1 MNNQKKKKNNFNR
14 ALSAVLIA
22 TDIFA
27 VTGCIS
33 AITKLNREIKVGKNY
48 SYFENISKINQ
59 LVDYSYKDINKEDVI
74 NVIEKNPYID
84 DIYKEYVK
92 IVLEYMTNKYPK
104 IDLRIFYENMLALDI
119 EIVDSFDDGI
129 MVGSYSPDKDT
140 IKLLKGYEYNSKT
153 IIHELL
159 HSFYSYFGI
168 DKETGAYFI
177 RYDDNNSI
185 YNEALIESLACSI
198 VKSIN
203 KYQVDTFDSYS
214 LYQSELNYLL
224 SLTDFDYY
232 SILKYGTSALIDIVK
247 EKYPNVDI
255 DFISKNTYDL
265 YEKSKTENISND
277 ELRILLN
284 ENFKLCLYSI
294 RDSKNDLYGPFINFC
309 KIIDLQY
316 NKELYE
322 EYFNRYNSY
331 LIKNGM
337 DTINIDELDKRI
349 SYEKMAIRKFN
360 EGLNNID
367 KINSEYLYE
376 EFYKV
381 LDNMHI
387 NIDAKLTG
395 RLLDIYNDYLFCHG
409 YTSDEVVNSKT
420 FNKFMLDYNN
430 IKGFIG
436 VKNDKVYPFISNN
449 SRTYTILNEDDS
461 ISDIDINN
469 VMYFYNNVNWI
480 DIFMKYSNKE
490 KLEYT
495 DLNEIM
501 NNLVPKVL
509 YNDVPILINGN
520 LIGNYN
526 INDLA
531 VNYYLDSNNDIKYK
545 VTTLYGDILYSD
557 KNLVYN
563 CSWLPFR
570 YFTKYNCFNTNSVEL
585 SNLLN
590 DNYIKDYILNH
601 GSVYDEDN
609 MLYDSFIYNKANDKL
624 SYFPRYTLKVIDK
637 DNQEHKF
644 DFNNIKLINYCDDKI
659 FALELS
665 DELKN
670 TSLIKVFEYYNLII
684 DNVYEYS
691 YSDSEIHEIVNNYIN
706 EFHKGI
712 SNQRYVH
719 L

>member
-1 MNNQKKKKNNFNR
+1 MDNQKKNKNNFNR
-14 ALSAVLIA
+14 ALSALLIA
-22 TDIFA
+22 TNIFA
-27 VTGCIS
+27 ITGCVDLIV
-33 AITKLNREIKVGKNY
+33 KHNRNVKSGKSY
-48 SYFENISKINQ
+48 SYFEDIGKLNQ

-119 EIVDSFDDGI
+119 EIVDSFEDGI
-129 MVGSYSPDKDT
+129 TVGTFTPSDDT
-140 IKLLKGYEYNSKT
+140 IRLLKGYEYNSKT

-185 YNEALIESLACSI
+185 YNEALIESIACSI
-198 VKSIN
+198 VNSIN
-203 KYQVDTFDSYS
+203 KYQIDTFDSYF
-214 LYQSELNYLL
+214 LYQGELNYLL

-232 SILKYGTSALIDIVK
+232 NVLKYGTSALIDIVK
-247 EKYPNVDI
+247 EKYSDVDI
-255 DFISKNTYDL
+255 DFISKNVYDL
-265 YEKSKTENISND
+265 YEKSKIENISND

-294 RDSKNDLYGPFINFC
+294 KDSKNDLYGPFINFC

-349 SYEKMAIRKFN
+349 SYEKMVIRKFN

-449 SRTYTILNEDDS
+449 SRTYTILNEDGS

-531 VNYYLDSNNDIKYK
+531 VNYYLDSNNNIKYK
-545 VTTLYGDILYSD
+545 VATLYGDILYNED
-557 KNLVYN
+557 NLDYS

-570 YFTKYNCFNTNSVEL
+570 SFIKYNCFNTNSVEL

-712 SNQRYVH
+712 SNQR
-719 L
+719 

>member
-1 MNNQKKKKNNFNR
+1 MNNKVKNKNNFNR
-14 ALSAVLIA
+14 AVSAVLIA
-22 TDIFA
+22 ADIFA
-27 VTGCIS
+27 ITGCVDLIV
-33 AITKLNREIKVGKNY
+33 KHNRNVKSGKSY
-48 SYFENISKINQ
+48 SYFEDIGKLNE
-59 LVDYSYKDINKEDVI
+59 LVDYSYNDISKDDVI
-74 NVIEKNPYID
+74 NAIEKNPYID

-119 EIVDSFDDGI
+119 EIVDSFEDGI
-129 MVGSYSPDKDT
+129 TVGTFTPSDDT
-140 IKLLKGYEYNSKT
+140 IRLLKGYEYNSKT

-168 DKETGAYFI
+168 DKETGAYYI

-185 YNEALIESLACSI
+185 YNEALIESIACSI
-198 VKSIN
+198 VNSIN
-203 KYQVDTFDSYS
+203 KYQVDTFDSYF
-214 LYQSELNYLL
+214 LYQGELNYLL

-232 SILKYGTSALIDIVK
+232 SVLKYGTSALIDVVK
-247 EKYPNVDI
+247 EKYSDVDI
-255 DFISKNTYDL
+255 DFISKNVYDL
-265 YEKSKTENISND
+265 YEKSKIENISND

-284 ENFKLCLYSI
+284 ENFKLCLYSVK
-294 RDSKNDLYGPFINFC
+294 DNKNDLYGHFINFC
-309 KIIDLQY
+309 KIINLKY
-316 NKELYE
+316 NDELYNE
-322 EYFNRYNSY
+322 FFNRYNSY

-337 DTINIDELDKRI
+337 NTISIDELDKRI
-349 SYEKMAIRKFN
+349 SYEKMVIRKFN

-376 EFYKV
+376 EFYKI
-381 LDNMHI
+381 LDSIHAS
-387 NIDAKLTG
+387 IDAKLTG
-395 RLLDIYNDYLFCHG
+395 RLLGIYNDYLFCHG
-409 YTSDEVVNSKT
+409 YNSEEVVNSKT
-420 FNKFMLDYNN
+420 FNNFMLDYNN

-436 VKNDKVYPFISNN
+436 VKNDKVYPFISSG
-449 SRTYTILNEDDS
+449 SRIYSVLNDDGS

-469 VMYFYNNVNWI
+469 VTYFYNNVNWI
-480 DIFMKYSNKE
+480 DIFMRYNNKE
-490 KLEYT
+490 RLEYV
-495 DLNEIM
+495 DIKESM
-501 NNLVPKVL
+501 NNFVPEVL

-526 INDLA
+526 INDLV
-531 VNYYLDSNNDIKYK
+531 VNYYLDSNNDIKYRI
-545 VTTLYGDILYSD
+545 TTLYGDILYSD

-570 YFTKYNCFNTNSVEL
+570 YFIKYNCFNTNSVEL

-601 GSVYDEDN
+601 GSIYDEDN
-609 MLYDSFIYNKANDKL
+609 MLYDSFIYNKTNDKL
-624 SYFPRYTLKVIDK
+624 DYFPRYTLKVIN
-637 DNQEHKF
+637 DNNEEYKF

-665 DELKN
+665 SELKN
-670 TSLIKVFEYYNLII
+670 TSLIKVFKYYNLII

-712 SNQRYVH
+712 SNRR
-719 L
+719 

>member
-1 MNNQKKKKNNFNR
+1 MNKKVKNKNNFNR

-22 TDIFA
+22 ADIFA

-33 AITKLNREIKVGKNY
+33 AITKLNKEIKSGKSY

-84 DIYKEYVK
+84 DIYKEYAK
-92 IVLEYMTNKYPK
+92 IILEYMTNKYPK
-104 IDLRIFYENMLALDI
+104 IDLRIFYENMLALNI
-119 EIVDSFDDGI
+119 EIVDNFDDET
-129 MVGSYSPDKDT
+129 MVGSYSPDKDI

-168 DKETGAYFI
+168 DKETGAYYI

-185 YNEALIESLACSI
+185 YNEALIESLACSM
-198 VKSIN
+198 VNSIN
-203 KYQVDTFDSYS
+203 KYQVDIFDSYS
-214 LYQSELNYLL
+214 LYQGELNYLL
-224 SLTDFDYY
+224 SLTDFNYY

-247 EKYPNVDI
+247 EKYPNVDV

-265 YEKSKTENISND
+265 YEKSKIENISND
-277 ELRILLN
+277 ELRLLLN
-284 ENFKLCLYSI
+284 ENFKLCLYSVK
-294 RDSKNDLYGPFINFC
+294 DSKNDLYEPFINFC

-316 NKELYE
+316 NNELYE

-331 LIKNGM
+331 LVKNGM
-337 DTINIDELDKRI
+337 NTINIDELDKRI
-349 SYEKMAIRKFN
+349 SYEKMVIRNFY

-367 KINSEYLYE
+367 KINNEYLYE
-376 EFYKV
+376 EFYKI
-381 LDNMHI
+381 LDNIHVS
-387 NIDAKLTG
+387 IDAKLTS

-409 YTSDEVVNSKT
+409 YTSDEVVNSKA
-420 FNKFMLDYNN
+420 FNNFMLDYKN
-430 IKGFIG
+430 IKGFVG
-436 VKNDKVYPFISNN
+436 VKNDKVYPFISND
-449 SRTYTILNEDDS
+449 SRTYTILNEDGS
-461 ISDIDINN
+461 INDIDINN
-469 VMYFYNNVNWI
+469 IMYYYDNVNWI
-480 DIFMKYSNKE
+480 NIFMSYSDKE

-501 NNLVPKVL
+501 NNLVPEVL
-509 YNDVPILINGN
+509 YNEVPILINGD

-531 VNYYLDSNNDIKYK
+531 VNYYLDSDNNIKYK
-545 VTTLYGDILYSD
+545 VSTLYGDILYSED
-557 KNLVYN
+557 NLDYS

-570 YFTKYNCFNTNSVEL
+570 LLIKYNCFNTNSVEL

-601 GSVYDEDN
+601 GSIYDEDN
-609 MLYDSFIYNKANDKL
+609 MLYDSFIYNKTNDKL

-637 DNQEHKF
+637 DNQEHRF

-691 YSDSEIHEIVNNYIN
+691 YLDSEIREIVNNYIN

-712 SNQRYVH
+712 SNRR
-719 L
+719 

>member
-1 MNNQKKKKNNFNR
+1 
-14 ALSAVLIA
+14 
-22 TDIFA
+22 
-27 VTGCIS
+27 
-33 AITKLNREIKVGKNY
+33 
-48 SYFENISKINQ
+48 
-59 LVDYSYKDINKEDVI
+59 
-74 NVIEKNPYID
+74 
-84 DIYKEYVK
+84 
-92 IVLEYMTNKYPK
+92 MTNKYPK

-119 EIVDSFDDGI
+119 EIVDSFEDEI
-129 MVGSYSPDKDT
+129 AVGTFTSSDDT
-140 IKLLKGYEYNSKT
+140 IRLLKGYKYNSKT

-168 DKETGAYFI
+168 DKETGAYYI

-198 VKSIN
+198 VNSIN
-203 KYQVDTFDSYS
+203 KYQVDKFDSYS

-232 SILKYGTSALIDIVK
+232 SVLKYGTSTLIDIVK
-247 EKYPNVDI
+247 EKFPNVDV
-255 DFISKNTYDL
+255 DFISKNIYDL
-265 YEKSKTENISND
+265 YEKSKIENISND

-294 RDSKNDLYGPFINFC
+294 KDSKNDLYESFINFC

-349 SYEKMAIRKFN
+349 SYEKMIIRKFN
-360 EGLNNID
+360 ERLNNIE

-381 LDNMHI
+381 LDDIHVS
-387 NIDAKLTG
+387 IDAKLTG
-395 RLLDIYNDYLFCHG
+395 MLLDIYNDYLFCHG

-501 NNLVPKVL
+501 NNLVPEVL

-531 VNYYLDSNNDIKYK
+531 VNYYLDSNNNIKYK
-545 VTTLYGDILYSD
+545 VTTLYGDVLYNED
-557 KNLVYN
+557 NLDYS

-570 YFTKYNCFNTNSVEL
+570 SFIKYNCFNTNSVEL

-665 DELKN
+665 YELKN

-712 SNQRYVH
+712 SNQR
-719 L
+719 

>member
-1 MNNQKKKKNNFNR
+1 MDNQKKKKNNFNR

-33 AITKLNREIKVGKNY
+33 AITKLNKEIKSGKSY
-48 SYFENISKINQ
+48 SYFENISKINE
-59 LVDYSYKDINKEDVI
+59 LVDYSYSDINKEDVI
-74 NVIEKNPYID
+74 KAIERNPYID
-84 DIYKEYVK
+84 DIYKEYAK
-92 IVLEYMTNKYPK
+92 IILEYMTNKYPK

-119 EIVDSFDDGI
+119 EIVDSFEDEI
-129 MVGSYSPDKDT
+129 AVGTFTSSDDT
-140 IKLLKGYEYNSKT
+140 IRLLKGYEYNSKT

-159 HSFYSYFGI
+159 HSFYSFFGI
-168 DKETGAYFI
+168 DKETGAYYI

-198 VKSIN
+198 VNSIN

-232 SILKYGTSALIDIVK
+232 SVFKYGTSTLIDIVK

-265 YEKSKTENISND
+265 YEKSKIENISND

-294 RDSKNDLYGPFINFC
+294 KDSKNDLYESFINFC

-337 DTINIDELDKRI
+337 NTINIDELDKRI
-349 SYEKMAIRKFN
+349 SYEKMIIRKFN

-367 KINSEYLYE
+367 KINSEHIYE
-376 EFYKV
+376 EFYKI
-381 LDNMHI
+381 LDDIHVSI
-387 NIDAKLTG
+387 NAKLTG
-395 RLLDIYNDYLFCHG
+395 MLLEIYNDYLFCHG

-449 SRTYTILNEDDS
+449 SRTYTILNEDGS

-501 NNLVPKVL
+501 NNLVPEVL

-531 VNYYLDSNNDIKYK
+531 VNYYLDSNNNIKYK
-545 VTTLYGDILYSD
+545 VTTLYGDILYSED
-557 KNLVYN
+557 NLDYS

-570 YFTKYNCFNTNSVEL
+570 SFIKYNCFNTNSVEL

-665 DELKN
+665 EELKN

-691 YSDSEIHEIVNNYIN
+691 YLDSEIHEIVNNYIN

-712 SNQRYVH
+712 SNQR
-719 L
+719 

>member
-1 MNNQKKKKNNFNR
+1 MN
-14 ALSAVLIA
+14 I
-22 TDIFA
+22 DM
-27 VTGCIS
+27 
-33 AITKLNREIKVGKNY
+33 IKDGY
-48 SYFENISKINQ
+48 
-59 LVDYSYKDINKEDVI
+59 
-74 NVIEKNPYID
+74 VIEGGNTGLET
-84 DIYKEYVK
+84 IY
-92 IVLEYMTNKYPK
+92 
-104 IDLRIFYENMLALDI
+104 
-119 EIVDSFDDGI
+119 
-129 MVGSYSPDKDT
+129 
-140 IKLLKGYEYNSKT
+140 KLLKKVQTNNDEAVVL
-153 IIHELL
+153 IHDGVRPNINDELINEN
-159 HSFYSYFGI
+159 I
-168 DKETGAYFI
+168 D
-177 RYDDNNSI
+177 S
-185 YNEALIESLACSI
+185 
-198 VKSIN
+198 V
-203 KYQVDTFDSYS
+203 
-214 LYQSELNYLL
+214 
-224 SLTDFDYY
+224 
-232 SILKYGTSALIDIVK
+232 LKYGTSTLIDIVK
-247 EKYPNVDI
+247 EKFPNVDV
-255 DFISKNTYDL
+255 DFISKNIYDL
-265 YEKSKTENISND
+265 YEKSKIENISND

-294 RDSKNDLYGPFINFC
+294 KDSKNDLYESFINFC

-322 EYFNRYNSY
+322 EYFNRYNSC

-337 DTINIDELDKRI
+337 NTINIDELDKRI
-349 SYEKMAIRKFN
+349 SYEKMIIRKFN

-376 EFYKV
+376 EFYKI
-381 LDNMHI
+381 LDDIHVSI
-387 NIDAKLTG
+387 NAKLTG
-395 RLLDIYNDYLFCHG
+395 MLLEIYNDYLFCHG
-409 YTSDEVVNSKT
+409 YTSNEVVNSKT

-449 SRTYTILNEDDS
+449 SRAYTILNEDYS

-531 VNYYLDSNNDIKYK
+531 VNYYLDSNNNIKYK
-545 VTTLYGDILYSD
+545 VTTLYGDILYSED
-557 KNLVYN
+557 NLDYS

-570 YFTKYNCFNTNSVEL
+570 SFIKYNCFNTNSVEL

-590 DNYIKDYILNH
+590 DNYIQDYILNH
-601 GSVYDEDN
+601 GSIYDKDN
-609 MLYDSFIYNKANDKL
+609 MLFDSFIYNKANDKL
-624 SYFPRYTLKVIDK
+624 SYFPRYTLKVIDNN
-637 DNQEHKF
+637 NQEHKF

-665 DELKN
+665 SELKN

-712 SNQRYVH
+712 SSRR
-719 L
+719 

>member
-1 MNNQKKKKNNFNR
+1 MDNQKKKKNNFNR

-33 AITKLNREIKVGKNY
+33 AITKLNKEIKSGKSY
-48 SYFENISKINQ
+48 SYFENISKINE
-59 LVDYSYKDINKEDVI
+59 LVDYSYSDINKEDVI
-74 NVIEKNPYID
+74 KAIERNPYID
-84 DIYKEYVK
+84 DIYKEYAK
-92 IVLEYMTNKYPK
+92 IILEYMTNKYPK

-119 EIVDSFDDGI
+119 EIVDSFEDEI
-129 MVGSYSPDKDT
+129 AVGTFTSSDDT
-140 IKLLKGYEYNSKT
+140 IRLLKGYEYNSKT

-159 HSFYSYFGI
+159 HSFYSFFGI
-168 DKETGAYFI
+168 DKETGAYYI

-198 VKSIN
+198 VNSIN

-214 LYQSELNYLL
+214 LYQRELNYLL

-232 SILKYGTSALIDIVK
+232 SVLKYGTSALIDIVK

-265 YEKSKTENISND
+265 YEKSKIENISND

-294 RDSKNDLYGPFINFC
+294 KDSKNDLYESFINFC

-322 EYFNRYNSY
+322 EYFNRYNAY
-331 LIKNGM
+331 LIKNGKN
-337 DTINIDELDKRI
+337 TINIDELDKRI

-381 LDNMHI
+381 LDDIHVSI
-387 NIDAKLTG
+387 NAKLTG
-395 RLLDIYNDYLFCHG
+395 MLLDIYNDYLFCHG

-501 NNLVPKVL
+501 NNLVPEVL

-531 VNYYLDSNNDIKYK
+531 VNYYLDSNNNIKYK
-545 VTTLYGDILYSD
+545 VTTLYGDILYSED
-557 KNLVYN
+557 NLDYS

-570 YFTKYNCFNTNSVEL
+570 SFIKYNCFNTNSVEL

-590 DNYIKDYILNH
+590 DSYIKDYISNN
-601 GSVYDEDN
+601 GSIYDKDN

-624 SYFPRYTLKVIDK
+624 SYFPRYTLKVIDNN
-637 DNQEHKF
+637 NQEHKF

-665 DELKN
+665 EKLKN

-691 YSDSEIHEIVNNYIN
+691 YLDSEIHEIVNNYIN

-712 SNQRYVH
+712 SNQR
-719 L
+719 

>member
-1 MNNQKKKKNNFNR
+1 MYNQKKNKNNFNR

-22 TDIFA
+22 TNIFA

-33 AITKLNREIKVGKNY
+33 AITKLNKEIKSGKSY
-48 SYFENISKINQ
+48 SYFENISKINE
-59 LVDYSYKDINKEDVI
+59 LVDYSYNDINKEDVI
-74 NVIEKNPYID
+74 KAIERNPYID
-84 DIYKEYVK
+84 DIYKEYAK

-119 EIVDSFDDGI
+119 EIVDSFEDKI
-129 MVGSYSPDKDT
+129 AVGTFTSSDDT
-140 IKLLKGYEYNSKT
+140 IRLLKGYEYNSKT

-159 HSFYSYFGI
+159 HSFYSFFGI

-198 VKSIN
+198 VNSIN

-232 SILKYGTSALIDIVK
+232 SVLKYGTSTLIDIVK
-247 EKYPNVDI
+247 EKFPNVDV
-255 DFISKNTYDL
+255 DFISKNIYDL

-294 RDSKNDLYGPFINFC
+294 KDSKNDLYEPFINFC

-322 EYFNRYNSY
+322 EYFNRYNSC

-337 DTINIDELDKRI
+337 NTINIDELDKRI

-381 LDNMHI
+381 LDDIHVS
-387 NIDAKLTG
+387 IDAKLTG

-449 SRTYTILNEDDS
+449 SRTYTILNEDGS

-501 NNLVPKVL
+501 NNLVPEVL

-531 VNYYLDSNNDIKYK
+531 VNYYLDSNNNIKYK
-545 VTTLYGDILYSD
+545 VTTLYGDILYSED
-557 KNLVYN
+557 NLDYS

-570 YFTKYNCFNTNSVEL
+570 SFIKYNCFNTNSVEL

-624 SYFPRYTLKVIDK
+624 SYFPRYTLKVIDNN
-637 DNQEHKF
+637 NQEHKF

-665 DELKN
+665 SELKN

-706 EFHKGI
+706 EFHKGV
-712 SNQRYVH
+712 SSSR
-719 L
+719 

>member
-1 MNNQKKKKNNFNR
+1 MDNQKKKKNNFNR

-33 AITKLNREIKVGKNY
+33 AITKLNKEIKSGKSY
-48 SYFENISKINQ
+48 SYFENISKINE
-59 LVDYSYKDINKEDVI
+59 LVDYSYSDINKEDVI
-74 NVIEKNPYID
+74 KAIERNPYID
-84 DIYKEYVK
+84 DIYKEYAK
-92 IVLEYMTNKYPK
+92 IILEYMTNKYPK

-119 EIVDSFDDGI
+119 EIVDSFEDEI
-129 MVGSYSPDKDT
+129 AVGTFTSSDDT
-140 IKLLKGYEYNSKT
+140 IRLLKGYKYNSKT

-168 DKETGAYFI
+168 DKETGAYYI

-198 VKSIN
+198 VNSIN
-203 KYQVDTFDSYS
+203 KYQVDKFDSYS

-232 SILKYGTSALIDIVK
+232 SVLKYGTSTLIDIVK
-247 EKYPNVDI
+247 EKFPNVDV
-255 DFISKNTYDL
+255 DFISKNIYDL
-265 YEKSKTENISND
+265 YEKSKIENISND

-294 RDSKNDLYGPFINFC
+294 KDSKNDLYESFINFC

-349 SYEKMAIRKFN
+349 SYEKMIIRKFN
-360 EGLNNID
+360 ERLNNID

-376 EFYKV
+376 EFYKI
-381 LDNMHI
+381 LDDIHVS
-387 NIDAKLTG
+387 IDAKLTG
-395 RLLDIYNDYLFCHG
+395 MLLDIYNDYLFCHG

-501 NNLVPKVL
+501 NNLVPEVL

-531 VNYYLDSNNDIKYK
+531 VNYYLDSNNNIKYK
-545 VTTLYGDILYSD
+545 VTTLYGDVLYNED
-557 KNLVYN
+557 NLDYS

-570 YFTKYNCFNTNSVEL
+570 SFIKYNCFNTNSVEL

-665 DELKN
+665 YELKN

-712 SNQRYVH
+712 SNQR
-719 L
+719 

>member
-33 AITKLNREIKVGKNY
+33 AITKLNKEIKSGKNY

-84 DIYKEYVK
+84 DIYKEYAK
-92 IVLEYMTNKYPK
+92 IILEYMTNKYPK
-104 IDLRIFYENMLALDI
+104 IDLRIFYENMLALNI

-168 DKETGAYFI
+168 DKETGAYYI

-198 VKSIN
+198 VNSIN

-316 NKELYE
+316 NKELYNE
-322 EYFNRYNSY
+322 FFNRYNSY

-349 SYEKMAIRKFN
+349 SYEKMVIRKFN

-381 LDNMHI
+381 LDNIHI

-449 SRTYTILNEDDS
+449 SRTYTILNEDGS

-480 DIFMKYSNKE
+480 DIFMKYNNKE

-531 VNYYLDSNNDIKYK
+531 VNYYLDSNNNIKYK
-545 VTTLYGDILYSD
+545 VTTLYGDILYSED
-557 KNLVYN
+557 NLDYS

-570 YFTKYNCFNTNSVEL
+570 LLTKYNCFNTNSVEL

-712 SNQRYVH
+712 SNQR
-719 L
+719 

>member
-1 MNNQKKKKNNFNR
+1 MYNQKKNKNNFNR

-22 TDIFA
+22 TNIFA

-33 AITKLNREIKVGKNY
+33 AITKLNKEIKSGKSY
-48 SYFENISKINQ
+48 SYFENISKINE
-59 LVDYSYKDINKEDVI
+59 LVDYSYNDINKEDVI
-74 NVIEKNPYID
+74 KAIERNPYID
-84 DIYKEYVK
+84 DIYKEYAK

-119 EIVDSFDDGI
+119 EIVDSFEDKI
-129 MVGSYSPDKDT
+129 AVGTFTSSDDT
-140 IKLLKGYEYNSKT
+140 IRLLKGYEYNSKT

-198 VKSIN
+198 VNSIN

-232 SILKYGTSALIDIVK
+232 SVLKYGTSTLIDIVK
-247 EKYPNVDI
+247 EKYPDVDI

-294 RDSKNDLYGPFINFC
+294 KDSKNDLYEPFINFC

-322 EYFNRYNSY
+322 EYFNRYNSC

-337 DTINIDELDKRI
+337 NTINIDELDKRI

-376 EFYKV
+376 EFYKI
-381 LDNMHI
+381 LDDIHV

-395 RLLDIYNDYLFCHG
+395 MLLEIYNDYLFCHG
-409 YTSDEVVNSKT
+409 YTSNEVVNSKT

-501 NNLVPKVL
+501 NNLVPEVL

-531 VNYYLDSNNDIKYK
+531 VNYYLDSNNNIKYK
-545 VTTLYGDILYSD
+545 VTTLYGDILYSED
-557 KNLVYN
+557 NLDYS

-570 YFTKYNCFNTNSVEL
+570 SFIKYNCFNTNSVEL

-609 MLYDSFIYNKANDKL
+609 MLYDSFIYNKVNDKL
-624 SYFPRYTLKVIDK
+624 SYFPRYTLKVIDNN
-637 DNQEHKF
+637 NQEHKF

-665 DELKN
+665 SELKN

-712 SNQRYVH
+712 SSSR
-719 L
+719 

>member
-1 MNNQKKKKNNFNR
+1 MNKKVKNKNNFNR

-22 TDIFA
+22 ADIFA

-33 AITKLNREIKVGKNY
+33 AITKLNKEIKFGKSY

-84 DIYKEYVK
+84 DIYKEYAK
-92 IVLEYMTNKYPK
+92 IILEYMTNKYPK
-104 IDLRIFYENMLALDI
+104 IDLRIFYENMLALNI

-168 DKETGAYFI
+168 DKETGAYYI

-185 YNEALIESLACSI
+185 YNEALIESLACSM
-198 VKSIN
+198 VNSIN
-203 KYQVDTFDSYS
+203 KYQVDIFDSYS
-214 LYQSELNYLL
+214 LYQGELNYLL
-224 SLTDFDYY
+224 SLTDFNYY

-247 EKYPNVDI
+247 EKYPNVDV

-265 YEKSKTENISND
+265 YEKSKIENISND
-277 ELRILLN
+277 ELRLLLN
-284 ENFKLCLYSI
+284 ENFKLCLYSVK
-294 RDSKNDLYGPFINFC
+294 DSKNDLYEPFINFC

-316 NKELYE
+316 NNELYE

-331 LIKNGM
+331 LVKNGM
-337 DTINIDELDKRI
+337 NTINIDELDKRI
-349 SYEKMAIRKFN
+349 SYEKMVIRRFY

-376 EFYKV
+376 EFYKI
-381 LDNMHI
+381 LDSVHVS
-387 NIDAKLTG
+387 IDAKLTS

-409 YTSDEVVNSKT
+409 YTSDEVVNSKA
-420 FNKFMLDYNN
+420 FNNFMLDYKN
-430 IKGFIG
+430 IKGFVG
-436 VKNDKVYPFISNN
+436 VKNDKVYPFISND
-449 SRTYTILNEDDS
+449 SRTYTILNEDGS
-461 ISDIDINN
+461 INDIDINN
-469 VMYFYNNVNWI
+469 IMYYYDNVNWI
-480 DIFMKYSNKE
+480 NIFMSYSDKE

-501 NNLVPKVL
+501 NNLVPEVL
-509 YNDVPILINGN
+509 YNEVPILINGD

-531 VNYYLDSNNDIKYK
+531 VNYYLDSDNNIKYK
-545 VTTLYGDILYSD
+545 VSTLYGDILYSED
-557 KNLVYN
+557 NLDYS

-570 YFTKYNCFNTNSVEL
+570 LLTKYNCFNTNSVEL

-601 GSVYDEDN
+601 GSIYDEDN
-609 MLYDSFIYNKANDKL
+609 MLYDSFIYNKTNDKL

-637 DNQEHKF
+637 DNQEHRF

-691 YSDSEIHEIVNNYIN
+691 YLDSEIREIVNNYIN

-712 SNQRYVH
+712 SNRR
-719 L
+719 

>member
-1 MNNQKKKKNNFNR
+1 MDNQKKNKNNFNR
-14 ALSAVLIA
+14 ALSALLIA
-22 TDIFA
+22 TNIFA
-27 VTGCIS
+27 ITGCVDLIV
-33 AITKLNREIKVGKNY
+33 KHNRNVKSGKSY
-48 SYFENISKINQ
+48 SYFEDIGKLNQ

-119 EIVDSFDDGI
+119 EIVDSFEDGI
-129 MVGSYSPDKDT
+129 TVGTFTPSDDT
-140 IKLLKGYEYNSKT
+140 IRLLKGYEYNSKT

-168 DKETGAYFI
+168 DKETGAYYI

-294 RDSKNDLYGPFINFC
+294 KDSKNDLYEPFINFC

-449 SRTYTILNEDDS
+449 SRTYTILNEDGS

-531 VNYYLDSNNDIKYK
+531 VNYYLDSNNNIKYK
-545 VTTLYGDILYSD
+545 VTTLYGDILYSED
-557 KNLVYN
+557 NLDYS

-570 YFTKYNCFNTNSVEL
+570 SFIKYNCFNTNSVEL

-665 DELKN
+665 DKLKN

>member
-1 MNNQKKKKNNFNR
+1 MNKKVKNKNNFNR

-22 TDIFA
+22 ADIFA

-33 AITKLNREIKVGKNY
+33 AITKLNKEIKFGKSY

-84 DIYKEYVK
+84 DIYKEYAK
-92 IVLEYMTNKYPK
+92 IILEYMTNKYPK
-104 IDLRIFYENMLALDI
+104 IDLRIFYENMLALNI

-168 DKETGAYFI
+168 DKKTGAYFI

-185 YNEALIESLACSI
+185 YNEALIESLACSM
-198 VKSIN
+198 VNSIN
-203 KYQVDTFDSYS
+203 KYQVDIFDSYS
-214 LYQSELNYLL
+214 LYQGELNYLL
-224 SLTDFDYY
+224 SLTDFNYY

-247 EKYPNVDI
+247 EKYPNVDV

-265 YEKSKTENISND
+265 YEKSKIENISND
-277 ELRILLN
+277 ELRLLLN
-284 ENFKLCLYSI
+284 ENFKLCLYSVK
-294 RDSKNDLYGPFINFC
+294 DSKNDLYEPFINFC

-316 NKELYE
+316 NNELYE

-331 LIKNGM
+331 LVKNGM
-337 DTINIDELDKRI
+337 NTINIDELDKRI
-349 SYEKMAIRKFN
+349 SYEKMVIRRFY

-376 EFYKV
+376 EFYKI
-381 LDNMHI
+381 LDSVHVS
-387 NIDAKLTG
+387 IDAKLTS

-409 YTSDEVVNSKT
+409 YTSDEVVNSKA
-420 FNKFMLDYNN
+420 FNNFMLDYKN
-430 IKGFIG
+430 IKGFVG
-436 VKNDKVYPFISNN
+436 VKNDKVYPFISND
-449 SRTYTILNEDDS
+449 SRTYTILNEDGS
-461 ISDIDINN
+461 INDIDINN
-469 VMYFYNNVNWI
+469 IMYYYDNVNWI
-480 DIFMKYSNKE
+480 NIFMSYSDKE

-501 NNLVPKVL
+501 NNLVPEVL
-509 YNDVPILINGN
+509 YNEVPILINGD

-531 VNYYLDSNNDIKYK
+531 VNYYLDSDNNIKYK
-545 VTTLYGDILYSD
+545 VSTLYGDILYSED
-557 KNLVYN
+557 NLDYS

-570 YFTKYNCFNTNSVEL
+570 LLTKYNCFNTNSVEL

-601 GSVYDEDN
+601 GSIYDEDN
-609 MLYDSFIYNKANDKL
+609 MLYDSFIYNKTNDKL

-637 DNQEHKF
+637 DNQEHRF

-691 YSDSEIHEIVNNYIN
+691 YLDSEIREIVNNYIN

-712 SNQRYVH
+712 SNRR
-719 L
+719 

>member
-1 MNNQKKKKNNFNR
+1 MNNLKKKKNNFNR
-14 ALSAVLIA
+14 ALSALLIA

-33 AITKLNREIKVGKNY
+33 AITKLNKEIKSGKSY
-48 SYFENISKINQ
+48 SYFENISKINE
-59 LVDYSYKDINKEDVI
+59 LVDYSYSDINKEDVI
-74 NVIEKNPYID
+74 KAIERNPYID
-84 DIYKEYVK
+84 DIYKEYAK
-92 IVLEYMTNKYPK
+92 IILEYMTNKYPK

-119 EIVDSFDDGI
+119 EIVDSFEDEI
-129 MVGSYSPDKDT
+129 AVGTFTSSDDT
-140 IKLLKGYEYNSKT
+140 IRLLKGYEYNSKT

-159 HSFYSYFGI
+159 HSFYSFFGI
-168 DKETGAYFI
+168 DKETGAYYI

-198 VKSIN
+198 VNSIN

-214 LYQSELNYLL
+214 LYQRELNYLL

-232 SILKYGTSALIDIVK
+232 SVLKYGTSALIDIVK

-265 YEKSKTENISND
+265 YEKSKIENISND

-294 RDSKNDLYGPFINFC
+294 KDSKNDLYESFINFC

-331 LIKNGM
+331 LIKNGKN
-337 DTINIDELDKRI
+337 TINIDELDKRI

-381 LDNMHI
+381 LDDIHI

-449 SRTYTILNEDDS
+449 SRTYTILNEDGS

-526 INDLA
+526 INDLV
-531 VNYYLDSNNDIKYK
+531 VNYYLDSNNNIKYK
-545 VTTLYGDILYSD
+545 VATLYGDILYSED
-557 KNLVYN
+557 NLDYS

-570 YFTKYNCFNTNSVEL
+570 SFIKYNCFNTNSVEL

-609 MLYDSFIYNKANDKL
+609 MLYDSFIYNKASNKL

-712 SNQRYVH
+712 SNQR
-719 L
+719 

>member
-1 MNNQKKKKNNFNR
+1 MENQKKKKNNFNR
-14 ALSAVLIA
+14 VLSAVLIA

-33 AITKLNREIKVGKNY
+33 AITKLNKEIKSGKSY
-48 SYFENISKINQ
+48 SYFENISKINE
-59 LVDYSYKDINKEDVI
+59 LVDYSYSDINKEDVI
-74 NVIEKNPYID
+74 KAIERNPYID
-84 DIYKEYVK
+84 DIYKEYAK
-92 IVLEYMTNKYPK
+92 IILEYMTNKYPK

-119 EIVDSFDDGI
+119 EIVDSFEDEI
-129 MVGSYSPDKDT
+129 AVGTFTSSDDT
-140 IKLLKGYEYNSKT
+140 IRLLKGYEYNSKT

-159 HSFYSYFGI
+159 HSFYSFFGI
-168 DKETGAYFI
+168 DKETGAYYI

-198 VKSIN
+198 VNSIN

-232 SILKYGTSALIDIVK
+232 SILKYGTSTLIDIVK

-265 YEKSKTENISND
+265 YEKSKIENISND

-294 RDSKNDLYGPFINFC
+294 KDSKNDLYESFINFC

-376 EFYKV
+376 EFYKI
-381 LDNMHI
+381 LDDIHVSI
-387 NIDAKLTG
+387 NAKLTG
-395 RLLDIYNDYLFCHG
+395 MLLDIYNDYLFCHG
-409 YTSDEVVNSKT
+409 YTSNEVVNSKT

-449 SRTYTILNEDDS
+449 SRTYTILNEDGS

-501 NNLVPKVL
+501 NNLVPEVL

-531 VNYYLDSNNDIKYK
+531 VNYYLDSNNNIKYK
-545 VTTLYGDILYSD
+545 VTTLYGDVLYSED
-557 KNLVYN
+557 NLDYS

-570 YFTKYNCFNTNSVEL
+570 SFIKYNCFNTNSVEL

-601 GSVYDEDN
+601 GSVYDKDN

-624 SYFPRYTLKVIDK
+624 SYFPRYTLKVIDNN
-637 DNQEHKF
+637 NQEHKF

-665 DELKN
+665 SELKN

-712 SNQRYVH
+712 SSSR
-719 L
+719 

>member
-1 MNNQKKKKNNFNR
+1 MDNQKKKKNNFNR

-33 AITKLNREIKVGKNY
+33 AITKLNKEIKSGKSY
-48 SYFENISKINQ
+48 SYFENISKINE
-59 LVDYSYKDINKEDVI
+59 LVDYSYSDINKEDVI
-74 NVIEKNPYID
+74 KAIERNPYID
-84 DIYKEYVK
+84 DIYKEYAK
-92 IVLEYMTNKYPK
+92 IILEYMTNKYPK

-119 EIVDSFDDGI
+119 EIVDSFEDEI
-129 MVGSYSPDKDT
+129 AVGTFTSSDDT
-140 IKLLKGYEYNSKT
+140 IRLLKGYEYNSKT

-159 HSFYSYFGI
+159 HSFYSFFGI
-168 DKETGAYFI
+168 DKETGAYYI

-198 VKSIN
+198 VNSIN

-214 LYQSELNYLL
+214 LYQRELNYLL

-232 SILKYGTSALIDIVK
+232 SVLKYGTSALIDIVK

-255 DFISKNTYDL
+255 DFISKNIYDL
-265 YEKSKTENISND
+265 YEKSKIENISND

-294 RDSKNDLYGPFINFC
+294 KDSKNDLYESFINFC

-331 LIKNGM
+331 LIKNGKN
-337 DTINIDELDKRI
+337 TINIDELDKRI

-381 LDNMHI
+381 LDDIHI

-409 YTSDEVVNSKT
+409 YTSNEVVNSKT

-436 VKNDKVYPFISNN
+436 VKNDKVYPFISSD
-449 SRTYTILNEDDS
+449 SRTYTILNDDGN
-461 ISDIDINN
+461 INDIDINN

-501 NNLVPKVL
+501 NNLVPEVL

-531 VNYYLDSNNDIKYK
+531 VNYYLDSNNNIKYK
-545 VTTLYGDILYSD
+545 VTTLYGDILYSED
-557 KNLVYN
+557 NLDYS

-570 YFTKYNCFNTNSVEL
+570 SFIKYNCFNTNSVEL

-590 DNYIKDYILNH
+590 DSYIKDYILNH

-609 MLYDSFIYNKANDKL
+609 MLYDSFIYNKASNKL
-624 SYFPRYTLKVIDK
+624 SNFPRYTLKVIDK

-659 FALELS
+659 FALELNN
-665 DELKN
+665 ELKN

-712 SNQRYVH
+712 SNQR
-719 L
+719 

>member
-1 MNNQKKKKNNFNR
+1 MDNQKKKKNNFNR

-33 AITKLNREIKVGKNY
+33 AITKLNKEIKSCKSY
-48 SYFENISKINQ
+48 SYFENISKINE
-59 LVDYSYKDINKEDVI
+59 LVDYSYNDINKEDVI
-74 NVIEKNPYID
+74 KAIERNPYID
-84 DIYKEYVK
+84 DIYKEYAK
-92 IVLEYMTNKYPK
+92 IILEYMTNKYPK

-119 EIVDSFDDGI
+119 EIVDSFEDEI
-129 MVGSYSPDKDT
+129 AVGTFTSSDDT
-140 IKLLKGYEYNSKT
+140 IRLLKDYEYNSKT

-159 HSFYSYFGI
+159 HSFYSFFGI
-168 DKETGAYFI
+168 DKETGAYYI

-198 VKSIN
+198 VNSIN

-232 SILKYGTSALIDIVK
+232 SVLKYGTSALIDIVK

-265 YEKSKTENISND
+265 YEKSKKENISND
-277 ELRILLN
+277 ELKILLN

-294 RDSKNDLYGPFINFC
+294 KDSKNDLYESFINFC

-349 SYEKMAIRKFN
+349 IYEKMAIRKFN

-367 KINSEYLYE
+367 KINSEHIYE
-376 EFYKV
+376 EFYKI
-381 LDNMHI
+381 LDDIHVS
-387 NIDAKLTG
+387 IDAKLTG
-395 RLLDIYNDYLFCHG
+395 MLLEIYNDYLFCHG

-449 SRTYTILNEDDS
+449 SRTYTILNENDS

-501 NNLVPKVL
+501 NNLVPEVL

-531 VNYYLDSNNDIKYK
+531 VNYYLDSNNNIKYK
-545 VTTLYGDILYSD
+545 VTTLYGDILYNED
-557 KNLVYN
+557 NLDYS

-570 YFTKYNCFNTNSVEL
+570 SFIKYNCFNTNSVEL

-601 GSVYDEDN
+601 GSIYDKDN
-609 MLYDSFIYNKANDKL
+609 MIYDSFIYNKANDKL

-665 DELKN
+665 YELKN

-691 YSDSEIHEIVNNYIN
+691 YLDSEIHEIVNNYIN

-712 SNQRYVH
+712 SNQR
-719 L
+719 

>member
-1 MNNQKKKKNNFNR
+1 MYNQKKNKNNFNR

-22 TDIFA
+22 TNIFA

-33 AITKLNREIKVGKNY
+33 AITKLNKEIKSGKSY
-48 SYFENISKINQ
+48 SYFENISKINE
-59 LVDYSYKDINKEDVI
+59 LVDYSYNDINKEDVI
-74 NVIEKNPYID
+74 KAIERNPYID
-84 DIYKEYVK
+84 DIYKEYAK

-119 EIVDSFDDGI
+119 EIVDSFEDETI
-129 MVGSYSPDKDT
+129 VGTFTPSDDT
-140 IKLLKGYEYNSKT
+140 IRLLKGYEYNSKT

-168 DKETGAYFI
+168 DKETGAYYI

-198 VKSIN
+198 VNSIN

-294 RDSKNDLYGPFINFC
+294 KDSKNDLYEPFINFC

-322 EYFNRYNSY
+322 EYFNRYNSC

-337 DTINIDELDKRI
+337 NTINIDELDKRI

-381 LDNMHI
+381 LDDIHVS
-387 NIDAKLTG
+387 IDAKLTD

-449 SRTYTILNEDDS
+449 SRTYTILNEDGS

-501 NNLVPKVL
+501 NNLVPEVL

-531 VNYYLDSNNDIKYK
+531 VNYYLDSNNNIKYK
-545 VTTLYGDILYSD
+545 VTTLYGDILYSED
-557 KNLVYN
+557 NLDYS

-570 YFTKYNCFNTNSVEL
+570 SFIKYNCFNTNSVEL

-624 SYFPRYTLKVIDK
+624 SYFPRYTLKVIDNN
-637 DNQEHKF
+637 NQEHKF

-665 DELKN
+665 SELKN

-712 SNQRYVH
+712 SSSR
-719 L
+719 

>member
-1 MNNQKKKKNNFNR
+1 MYNQKMNKNNFNR

-22 TDIFA
+22 TNIFA

-33 AITKLNREIKVGKNY
+33 AITKLNKEIKSGKSY
-48 SYFENISKINQ
+48 SYFENISKINE
-59 LVDYSYKDINKEDVI
+59 LVDYSYNDINKEDVI
-74 NVIEKNPYID
+74 KAIERNPYID
-84 DIYKEYVK
+84 DIYKEYAK

-119 EIVDSFDDGI
+119 EIVDSFEDKI
-129 MVGSYSPDKDT
+129 AVGTFTPSDDT
-140 IKLLKGYEYNSKT
+140 IRLLKGYEYNSKT

-159 HSFYSYFGI
+159 HSFYSFFGI

-198 VKSIN
+198 VNSIN

-232 SILKYGTSALIDIVK
+232 SVFKYGTSTLIDIVK
-247 EKYPNVDI
+247 EKFPNVDV
-255 DFISKNTYDL
+255 DFISKNIYDL

-294 RDSKNDLYGPFINFC
+294 KVSKNDLYEPFINFC

-349 SYEKMAIRKFN
+349 SYEKMIIRKFN

-376 EFYKV
+376 EFYKI
-381 LDNMHI
+381 LDNIHV
-387 NIDAKLTG
+387 NIDAKLAG
-395 RLLDIYNDYLFCHG
+395 MLLEIYNDYLFCHG
-409 YTSDEVVNSKT
+409 YTSNEVVNSKT

-436 VKNDKVYPFISNN
+436 VKNDKVYSFISNN
-449 SRTYTILNEDDS
+449 SRAYTILNEDDS

-469 VMYFYNNVNWI
+469 VMYFYNSVNWI
-480 DIFMKYSNKE
+480 DIFMKYSNKK

-501 NNLVPKVL
+501 NNLVPEVL
-509 YNDVPILINGN
+509 YNDVLILINGN

-531 VNYYLDSNNDIKYK
+531 VNNNIKYK
-545 VTTLYGDILYSD
+545 VTTLYGDILYSED
-557 KNLVYN
+557 NLDYS

-570 YFTKYNCFNTNSVEL
+570 SFIKYNCFNTNSVEL

-609 MLYDSFIYNKANDKL
+609 MLYDSFIYNKTNDKL
-624 SYFPRYTLKVIDK
+624 SYFPRYTLKVIDNN
-637 DNQEHKF
+637 NQEHKF

-665 DELKN
+665 EKLKN

-691 YSDSEIHEIVNNYIN
+691 YLDSEIHEIVNNYIN

-712 SNQRYVH
+712 SNQR
-719 L
+719 

>member
-1 MNNQKKKKNNFNR
+1 MDNQKKNKNNFNR

-33 AITKLNREIKVGKNY
+33 AITKLNKEIKFGKSY
-48 SYFENISKINQ
+48 SYFENINKINE
-59 LVDYSYKDINKEDVI
+59 LVDYSYSDINKEDVI
-74 NVIEKNPYID
+74 KAIERNPYID
-84 DIYKEYVK
+84 DIYKEYAK

-119 EIVDSFDDGI
+119 EIVDSFEDETI
-129 MVGSYSPDKDT
+129 VGTFTPSDDT
-140 IKLLKGYEYNSKT
+140 IRLLKGYEYNSKT

-168 DKETGAYFI
+168 DKETGAYYI

-198 VKSIN
+198 VNSIN

-294 RDSKNDLYGPFINFC
+294 KDSKNDLYEPFINFC

-322 EYFNRYNSY
+322 EYFNRYNSC

-337 DTINIDELDKRI
+337 NTINIDELDKRI

-381 LDNMHI
+381 LDDIHVS
-387 NIDAKLTG
+387 IDAKLTD

-449 SRTYTILNEDDS
+449 SRTYTILNEDGS
-461 ISDIDINN
+461 ISDTDINN

-531 VNYYLDSNNDIKYK
+531 VNYYVDSNNNIKYK
-545 VTTLYGDILYSD
+545 VTTLYGDILYSED
-557 KNLVYN
+557 NLDYS

-570 YFTKYNCFNTNSVEL
+570 SFIKYNCFNTNSVEL

-601 GSVYDEDN
+601 GSVYDEYN

-624 SYFPRYTLKVIDK
+624 SYFPRYTLKVIDNN
-637 DNQEHKF
+637 NQEHKF
-644 DFNNIKLINYCDDKI
+644 DFNNIKLINYCNDKI

-665 DELKN
+665 SELKN

-712 SNQRYVH
+712 SSSR
-719 L
+719 

>member
-1 MNNQKKKKNNFNR
+1 MNNKVKNKNNFNR

-22 TDIFA
+22 ADIFA
-27 VTGCIS
+27 ITGCVDLIV
-33 AITKLNREIKVGKNY
+33 KHNRNVKSGKSY
-48 SYFENISKINQ
+48 SYFEDIGKLNE
-59 LVDYSYKDINKEDVI
+59 LVDYSYNDISKDDVI
-74 NVIEKNPYID
+74 NAIEKNPYID

-119 EIVDSFDDGI
+119 EIVDSFEDGI
-129 MVGSYSPDKDT
+129 TVGTFTPSDDT
-140 IKLLKGYEYNSKT
+140 IRLLKGYEYNSKT

-168 DKETGAYFI
+168 DKETGAYYI

-185 YNEALIESLACSI
+185 YNEALIENIACSI
-198 VKSIN
+198 VNSIN
-203 KYQVDTFDSYS
+203 KYQVDTFDSYF
-214 LYQSELNYLL
+214 LYQGELNYLL

-232 SILKYGTSALIDIVK
+232 SVLKYGTSALIDVVK
-247 EKYPNVDI
+247 EKYSDVDI
-255 DFISKNTYDL
+255 DFISKNIYDL
-265 YEKSKTENISND
+265 YEKSKIENISND

-284 ENFKLCLYSI
+284 ENFKLCLYSVK
-294 RDSKNDLYGPFINFC
+294 DNKNDLYGHFINFC
-309 KIIDLQY
+309 KIINLKY
-316 NKELYE
+316 NDELYNE
-322 EYFNRYNSY
+322 FFNRYNSY

-337 DTINIDELDKRI
+337 NTISIDELDKRI
-349 SYEKMAIRKFN
+349 SYEKMVIRKFN
-360 EGLNNID
+360 GGLNNID

-376 EFYKV
+376 EFYKI
-381 LDNMHI
+381 LDSIHAS
-387 NIDAKLTG
+387 IDAKLTG
-395 RLLDIYNDYLFCHG
+395 KLLDIYNDYLFCHG
-409 YTSDEVVNSKT
+409 YNSEEVVNSKT
-420 FNKFMLDYNN
+420 FNNFMLDYNN

-436 VKNDKVYPFISNN
+436 VKNDKVYPFISSG
-449 SRTYTILNEDDS
+449 SRIYSVLNDDGS

-469 VMYFYNNVNWI
+469 VTYFYNNVNWI
-480 DIFMKYSNKE
+480 DIFMRYSNKE
-490 KLEYT
+490 RLEYV
-495 DLNEIM
+495 DIKEAM
-501 NNLVPKVL
+501 NNFVPEVL

-526 INDLA
+526 INDLV
-531 VNYYLDSNNDIKYK
+531 VNYYLDSNNDIKYRI
-545 VTTLYGDILYSD
+545 TTLYGDILYSD

-570 YFTKYNCFNTNSVEL
+570 YFIKYNCFNTNSVEL

-590 DNYIKDYILNH
+590 DNYIKDYILNY
-601 GSVYDEDN
+601 GSIYDEDN
-609 MLYDSFIYNKANDKL
+609 MLYDSFIYNKVNDRL
-624 SYFPRYTLKVIDK
+624 DYFPRYTLKVI
-637 DNQEHKF
+637 NGNNEEYKF

-665 DELKN
+665 SELKN
-670 TSLIKVFEYYNLII
+670 TSLIKAFEYYNLII

-712 SNQRYVH
+712 SNRR
-719 L
+719 

>member
-1 MNNQKKKKNNFNR
+1 MYNQKKNKNNFNR

-22 TDIFA
+22 TNIFA

-33 AITKLNREIKVGKNY
+33 AITKLNKEIKSGKSY
-48 SYFENISKINQ
+48 SYFDNISKINE
-59 LVDYSYKDINKEDVI
+59 LVDYSYNDINKEDVI
-74 NVIEKNPYID
+74 KAIERNPYID
-84 DIYKEYVK
+84 DIYKEYAK

-119 EIVDSFDDGI
+119 EIVDSFEDKI
-129 MVGSYSPDKDT
+129 AVGTFTSSDDT
-140 IKLLKGYEYNSKT
+140 IRLLKGYEYNSKT

-198 VKSIN
+198 VNSIN

-214 LYQSELNYLL
+214 LYQGELNYLL

-232 SILKYGTSALIDIVK
+232 SVLKYGTSTLIDIVK
-247 EKYPNVDI
+247 EKYPDVDI

-294 RDSKNDLYGPFINFC
+294 KDSKNDLYEPFINFC

-381 LDNMHI
+381 LDDIHVS
-387 NIDAKLTG
+387 IDAKLTG

-449 SRTYTILNEDDS
+449 SRTYTILNEDGS

-501 NNLVPKVL
+501 NNLVPEVL

-531 VNYYLDSNNDIKYK
+531 VNYYLDSNNNIKYK
-545 VTTLYGDILYSD
+545 VTTLYGDILYSED
-557 KNLVYN
+557 NLDYS

-570 YFTKYNCFNTNSVEL
+570 SFIKYNCFNTNSVEL

-624 SYFPRYTLKVIDK
+624 SYFPRYTLKVIDNN
-637 DNQEHKF
+637 NQEHKF

-665 DELKN
+665 SELKN

-691 YSDSEIHEIVNNYIN
+691 YLDSEIHEIVNNYIN

-712 SNQRYVH
+712 SSRR
-719 L
+719 

>member
-1 MNNQKKKKNNFNR
+1 MDNQKKKKNNFNR

-33 AITKLNREIKVGKNY
+33 AITKLNKEIKSCKSY
-48 SYFENISKINQ
+48 SYFENISKINE
-59 LVDYSYKDINKEDVI
+59 LVDYSYSDINKEDVI
-74 NVIEKNPYID
+74 KAIERNPYID
-84 DIYKEYVK
+84 DIYKEYAK
-92 IVLEYMTNKYPK
+92 IILEYMTNKYPK

-119 EIVDSFDDGI
+119 EIVDSFEDEI
-129 MVGSYSPDKDT
+129 AVGTFTSSDDT
-140 IKLLKGYEYNSKT
+140 IRLLKGYEYNSKT

-159 HSFYSYFGI
+159 HSFYSFFGI
-168 DKETGAYFI
+168 DKETGAYYI

-198 VKSIN
+198 VNSIN

-232 SILKYGTSALIDIVK
+232 SVFKYGTSTLIDMVK

-265 YEKSKTENISND
+265 YEKSKIENISND

-294 RDSKNDLYGPFINFC
+294 KDSKNDLYEPFINFC

-322 EYFNRYNSY
+322 EYFNRYNSC
-331 LIKNGM
+331 LIKNGIN
-337 DTINIDELDKRI
+337 TINIDELDKRI

-376 EFYKV
+376 EFYKI
-381 LDNMHI
+381 LDDIHVSI
-387 NIDAKLTG
+387 NAKLMG
-395 RLLDIYNDYLFCHG
+395 MLLEIYNDYLFCHG

-449 SRTYTILNEDDS
+449 SRTYTILNEDGS

-526 INDLA
+526 INDLV
-531 VNYYLDSNNDIKYK
+531 VNYYLDSNNNIKYK
-545 VTTLYGDILYSD
+545 VTTLYGDILYSED
-557 KNLVYN
+557 NLDYS

-570 YFTKYNCFNTNSVEL
+570 SFIKYNCFNTNSVEL

-590 DNYIKDYILNH
+590 DNYIKDYISSN
-601 GSVYDEDN
+601 GSIYDKDN
-609 MLYDSFIYNKANDKL
+609 MLYDSFIYNKASNKL

-712 SNQRYVH
+712 SNQR
-719 L
+719 

>member
-1 MNNQKKKKNNFNR
+1 MYNQKKNKNNFNR

-22 TDIFA
+22 TNIFA

-33 AITKLNREIKVGKNY
+33 AITKLNKEIKSGKSY
-48 SYFENISKINQ
+48 SYFENISKINE
-59 LVDYSYKDINKEDVI
+59 LVDYSYNDINKEDVI
-74 NVIEKNPYID
+74 KAIERNPYID
-84 DIYKEYVK
+84 DIYKEYAK

-119 EIVDSFDDGI
+119 EIVDSFEDKI
-129 MVGSYSPDKDT
+129 AVGTFTSSDDT
-140 IKLLKGYEYNSKT
+140 IRLLKGYEYNSKT

-198 VKSIN
+198 VNSIN

-214 LYQSELNYLL
+214 LYQGELNYLL

-232 SILKYGTSALIDIVK
+232 SVLKYGTSALIDIVK
-247 EKYPNVDI
+247 EKYPDVDI

-294 RDSKNDLYGPFINFC
+294 KDSKNDLYEPFINFC

-322 EYFNRYNSY
+322 EYFNRYNSC

-337 DTINIDELDKRI
+337 NTINTDELDKRI

-381 LDNMHI
+381 LDDIHV

-395 RLLDIYNDYLFCHG
+395 MLLEIYNDYLFCHG

-449 SRTYTILNEDDS
+449 SRTYTILNEDGS

-531 VNYYLDSNNDIKYK
+531 VNYYLDSNNNIKYK
-545 VTTLYGDILYSD
+545 VTTLYGDILYSED
-557 KNLVYN
+557 NLDYS

-570 YFTKYNCFNTNSVEL
+570 SFIKYNCFNTNSVEL

-624 SYFPRYTLKVIDK
+624 SYFPRYTLKVIDNN
-637 DNQEHKF
+637 NQEHKF

-665 DELKN
+665 SELKN

-712 SNQRYVH
+712 SSSR
-719 L
+719 

>member
-1 MNNQKKKKNNFNR
+1 MYNQKKNKNNFNR

-22 TDIFA
+22 TNIFA

-33 AITKLNREIKVGKNY
+33 AITKLNKEIKSTKSY
-48 SYFENISKINQ
+48 SYFENISKINE
-59 LVDYSYKDINKEDVI
+59 LVDYSYNDINKEDVI
-74 NVIEKNPYID
+74 KAIERNPYID
-84 DIYKEYVK
+84 DIYKEYAK

-119 EIVDSFDDGI
+119 EIVDSFEDKI
-129 MVGSYSPDKDT
+129 AVGTFTPSDDT
-140 IKLLKGYEYNSKT
+140 IRLLKGYEYNSKT

-159 HSFYSYFGI
+159 HSFYSFFGI

-198 VKSIN
+198 VNSIN

-224 SLTDFDYY
+224 SLIDFDYY
-232 SILKYGTSALIDIVK
+232 SVFKYGTSTLIDIVK
-247 EKYPNVDI
+247 EKFPNVDV
-255 DFISKNTYDL
+255 DFISKNIYDL
-265 YEKSKTENISND
+265 YEKSKTKNVSNN
-277 ELRILLN
+277 ELKLLLN
-284 ENFKLCLYSI
+284 ENFKLYLYSI
-294 RDSKNDLYGPFINFC
+294 KDSKNDLYEPFINFC

-337 DTINIDELDKRI
+337 NTINIDELDKRI
-349 SYEKMAIRKFN
+349 SYEKMIIRKFN

-376 EFYKV
+376 EFYKI
-381 LDNMHI
+381 LDDIHV

-395 RLLDIYNDYLFCHG
+395 MLLEIYNDYLFCHG
-409 YTSDEVVNSKT
+409 YTSNEVVNFKT

-469 VMYFYNNVNWI
+469 VMYFYNSVNWI

-495 DLNEIM
+495 DLNEFM
-501 NNLVPKVL
+501 NNLVPEVL

-531 VNYYLDSNNDIKYK
+531 VNYYLDSNNNIKYK
-545 VTTLYGDILYSD
+545 VTTLYGDILYSED
-557 KNLVYN
+557 NLDYS

-570 YFTKYNCFNTNSVEL
+570 SFIKYNCFNTNSVEL

-601 GSVYDEDN
+601 GSIYDKDN

-624 SYFPRYTLKVIDK
+624 SYFPRYTLKVIDNN
-637 DNQEHKF
+637 NQEHKF

-665 DELKN
+665 SELKN

-712 SNQRYVH
+712 SSSR
-719 L
+719 

>member
-1 MNNQKKKKNNFNR
+1 MYNQKKNKNNFNR

-22 TDIFA
+22 TNIFA

-33 AITKLNREIKVGKNY
+33 AITKLNKEIKSGKSY
-48 SYFENISKINQ
+48 SYFENISKINE
-59 LVDYSYKDINKEDVI
+59 LVDYSYNDINKEDVI
-74 NVIEKNPYID
+74 KAIERNPYID
-84 DIYKEYVK
+84 DIYKEYAK

-119 EIVDSFDDGI
+119 EIVDSFENKI
-129 MVGSYSPDKDT
+129 AVGTFTSSDDT
-140 IKLLKGYEYNSKT
+140 IRLLKGYEYNSKT

-159 HSFYSYFGI
+159 HSFYSFFGI

-198 VKSIN
+198 VNSIN

-232 SILKYGTSALIDIVK
+232 SVFKYGTSALIDIVK

-255 DFISKNTYDL
+255 DFISKNIYDL
-265 YEKSKTENISND
+265 YEKSKIENVSNN

-294 RDSKNDLYGPFINFC
+294 KDSKNDLYEPFINFC

-322 EYFNRYNSY
+322 EYFNRYNSC

-337 DTINIDELDKRI
+337 NTINIDELDKRI
-349 SYEKMAIRKFN
+349 SYEKMIIRKFN

-376 EFYKV
+376 EFYKI
-381 LDNMHI
+381 LDYIHV

-395 RLLDIYNDYLFCHG
+395 MLLEIYNDYLFCHG
-409 YTSDEVVNSKT
+409 YTSNEVVNSKT

-531 VNYYLDSNNDIKYK
+531 VNYYLDSNNNIKYK
-545 VTTLYGDILYSD
+545 VTTLYGDILYSED
-557 KNLVYN
+557 NLDYS

-570 YFTKYNCFNTNSVEL
+570 SFIKYNCFNTNSVEL

-590 DNYIKDYILNH
+590 DNYIQDYILNH
-601 GSVYDEDN
+601 GSIYDKDN
-609 MLYDSFIYNKANDKL
+609 MLFDSFIYNKANDKL
-624 SYFPRYTLKVIDK
+624 SYFPRYTLKVIDNN
-637 DNQEHKF
+637 NQEHKF

-665 DELKN
+665 SELKN

-712 SNQRYVH
+712 SSRR
-719 L
+719 

>member
-1 MNNQKKKKNNFNR
+1 MYNQKKNKNNFNR

-22 TDIFA
+22 TNIFA

-33 AITKLNREIKVGKNY
+33 AITKLNKEIKSGKSY
-48 SYFENISKINQ
+48 SYFENISKINE
-59 LVDYSYKDINKEDVI
+59 LVDYSYNDINKEDVI
-74 NVIEKNPYID
+74 KAIERNPYID
-84 DIYKEYVK
+84 DIYKEYAK

-119 EIVDSFDDGI
+119 EIVDSFEDKI
-129 MVGSYSPDKDT
+129 AVGTFTPSDDT
-140 IKLLKGYEYNSKT
+140 IRLLKGYEYNSKT

-159 HSFYSYFGI
+159 HSFYSFFGI

-198 VKSIN
+198 VNSIN

-232 SILKYGTSALIDIVK
+232 SVLKYGTSTLIYIVK
-247 EKYPNVDI
+247 EKFPNVDV
-255 DFISKNTYDL
+255 DFISKNIYDL
-265 YEKSKTENISND
+265 YEKSKTKNVSNN
-277 ELRILLN
+277 ELKLLLN

-294 RDSKNDLYGPFINFC
+294 KDSKNDLYESFINFC

-337 DTINIDELDKRI
+337 NTIIIDELDKRI
-349 SYEKMAIRKFN
+349 SYEKMIIRKFN

-376 EFYKV
+376 EFYKI
-381 LDNMHI
+381 LDDIHV

-395 RLLDIYNDYLFCHG
+395 MLLEIYNDYLFCHG

-490 KLEYT
+490 KLEYK

-501 NNLVPKVL
+501 NNLVPEVL

-531 VNYYLDSNNDIKYK
+531 VNYYLDSNNNIKYK
-545 VTTLYGDILYSD
+545 VTTLYGDILYNED
-557 KNLVYN
+557 NLDYS

-570 YFTKYNCFNTNSVEL
+570 SFIKYNCFNTNSVEL

-601 GSVYDEDN
+601 GSVYDKDN
-609 MLYDSFIYNKANDKL
+609 MIYDSFIYNKANDKL

-665 DELKN
+665 SELKN

-712 SNQRYVH
+712 SSRR
-719 L
+719 

>member
-33 AITKLNREIKVGKNY
+33 AITKLNKEIKFGKNY

-84 DIYKEYVK
+84 DIYKEYAK
-92 IVLEYMTNKYPK
+92 IILEYMTNKYPK
-104 IDLRIFYENMLALDI
+104 IDLRIFYENMLALNI

-168 DKETGAYFI
+168 DKETGAYYI

-198 VKSIN
+198 VNSIN

-294 RDSKNDLYGPFINFC
+294 KDSKNDLYEPFINFC

-316 NKELYE
+316 NKELYNE
-322 EYFNRYNSY
+322 FFNRYNSY

-349 SYEKMAIRKFN
+349 SYEKMVIRNFY

-381 LDNMHI
+381 LDNIHI

-449 SRTYTILNEDDS
+449 SRTYTILNEDGS

-509 YNDVPILINGN
+509 YNEVPILINGN
-520 LIGNYN
+520 LMGNYN

-531 VNYYLDSNNDIKYK
+531 VNYYLDSNNNIKYK
-545 VTTLYGDILYSD
+545 VTTLYGDILYSED
-557 KNLVYN
+557 NLDYS

-570 YFTKYNCFNTNSVEL
+570 SFIKYNCFNTNSVEL

-712 SNQRYVH
+712 SNQR
-719 L
+719 

>member
-1 MNNQKKKKNNFNR
+1 MDNQKKKKNNFNR

-33 AITKLNREIKVGKNY
+33 AITKLNKEIKSCKSY
-48 SYFENISKINQ
+48 SYFENISKINE
-59 LVDYSYKDINKEDVI
+59 LVDYSYNDINKEDVI
-74 NVIEKNPYID
+74 KAIERNPYID
-84 DIYKEYVK
+84 DIYKEYAK
-92 IVLEYMTNKYPK
+92 IILEYMTNKYPK

-119 EIVDSFDDGI
+119 EIVDSFEDEI
-129 MVGSYSPDKDT
+129 AVGTFTSSDDT
-140 IKLLKGYEYNSKT
+140 IRLLKDYEYNSKT

-159 HSFYSYFGI
+159 HSFYSFFGI
-168 DKETGAYFI
+168 DKETGAYYI

-198 VKSIN
+198 VNSIN

-232 SILKYGTSALIDIVK
+232 SVLKYGTSALIDIVK

-265 YEKSKTENISND
+265 YEKSKKENISND
-277 ELRILLN
+277 ELKILLN

-294 RDSKNDLYGPFINFC
+294 KDSKNDLYESFINFC

-367 KINSEYLYE
+367 KINSEHIYE
-376 EFYKV
+376 EFYKI
-381 LDNMHI
+381 LDDIHVS
-387 NIDAKLTG
+387 IDAKLTG
-395 RLLDIYNDYLFCHG
+395 MLLDIYNDYLFCHG

-449 SRTYTILNEDDS
+449 SRTYTILNENDS

-501 NNLVPKVL
+501 NNLVPEVL

-531 VNYYLDSNNDIKYK
+531 VNYYLDSNNNIKYK
-545 VTTLYGDILYSD
+545 VTTSYGDILYSED
-557 KNLVYN
+557 NLDYS

-570 YFTKYNCFNTNSVEL
+570 SFIKYNCFNTNSVEL

-601 GSVYDEDN
+601 GSIYDKDN
-609 MLYDSFIYNKANDKL
+609 MIYDSFIYNKANDKL

-665 DELKN
+665 YELKN

-691 YSDSEIHEIVNNYIN
+691 YLDSEIHEIVNNYIN

-712 SNQRYVH
+712 SNQR
-719 L
+719 

>member
-1 MNNQKKKKNNFNR
+1 MYNQKKNKNNFNR

-22 TDIFA
+22 TNIFA

-33 AITKLNREIKVGKNY
+33 AITKLNKEIKSGKSY
-48 SYFENISKINQ
+48 SYFENISKINE
-59 LVDYSYKDINKEDVI
+59 LVDYSYNDINKEDVI
-74 NVIEKNPYID
+74 KAIERNPYID
-84 DIYKEYVK
+84 DIYKEYAK

-119 EIVDSFDDGI
+119 EIVDSFEDKI
-129 MVGSYSPDKDT
+129 AVGTFTSSDDT
-140 IKLLKGYEYNSKT
+140 IRLLKGYEYNSKT

-198 VKSIN
+198 VNSIN

-232 SILKYGTSALIDIVK
+232 SVLKYGTSTLIDIVK
-247 EKYPNVDI
+247 EKYPDVDI

-294 RDSKNDLYGPFINFC
+294 KDSKNDLYEPFINFC

-360 EGLNNID
+360 EELNNID

-381 LDNMHI
+381 LDDIHVS
-387 NIDAKLTG
+387 IDAKLTG

-449 SRTYTILNEDDS
+449 SRAYTILNEDGS

-531 VNYYLDSNNDIKYK
+531 VNYYLDSNNNIKYK
-545 VTTLYGDILYSD
+545 VTTLYGDILYSED
-557 KNLVYN
+557 NLDYS

-570 YFTKYNCFNTNSVEL
+570 SFIKYNCFNTNSVEL

-601 GSVYDEDN
+601 GSVYDEYN

-624 SYFPRYTLKVIDK
+624 SYFPRYTLKVIDNN
-637 DNQEHKF
+637 NQEHKF

-665 DELKN
+665 SELKN

-712 SNQRYVH
+712 SSRR
-719 L
+719 

>member
-1 MNNQKKKKNNFNR
+1 MYNQKKNKNNFNR

-22 TDIFA
+22 TNVFA

-33 AITKLNREIKVGKNY
+33 AITKLNKEIKSGKSY
-48 SYFENISKINQ
+48 SYFENISKINE
-59 LVDYSYKDINKEDVI
+59 LVDYSYNDINKEDVI
-74 NVIEKNPYID
+74 KAIERNPYID
-84 DIYKEYVK
+84 DIYKEYAK

-119 EIVDSFDDGI
+119 EIVDSFEDKI
-129 MVGSYSPDKDT
+129 AVGTFTPSDYT
-140 IKLLKGYEYNSKT
+140 IRLLKGYEYNSKT

-159 HSFYSYFGI
+159 HSFYSFFGI

-198 VKSIN
+198 VNSIN

-232 SILKYGTSALIDIVK
+232 SVLKYGTSTLIYIVK
-247 EKYPNVDI
+247 EKFPNVDV
-255 DFISKNTYDL
+255 DFISKNIYDL
-265 YEKSKTENISND
+265 YEKSKTKNVSNN
-277 ELRILLN
+277 ELKLLLN

-294 RDSKNDLYGPFINFC
+294 KDSKNDLYESFINFC

-337 DTINIDELDKRI
+337 NTIIIDELDKRI
-349 SYEKMAIRKFN
+349 SYEKMIIRKFN

-367 KINSEYLYE
+367 KIDSEYLYE
-376 EFYKV
+376 EFYKI
-381 LDNMHI
+381 LDDIHV

-395 RLLDIYNDYLFCHG
+395 MLLEIYNDYLFCHG

-490 KLEYT
+490 KLEYK

-501 NNLVPKVL
+501 NNLVPEVL

-531 VNYYLDSNNDIKYK
+531 VNYYLDSNNNIKYK
-545 VTTLYGDILYSD
+545 VTTLYGDILYNED
-557 KNLVYN
+557 NLDYS

-570 YFTKYNCFNTNSVEL
+570 SFIKYNCFNTNSVEL

-601 GSVYDEDN
+601 GSIYDKDN
-609 MLYDSFIYNKANDKL
+609 MSYDSFIYNKANDKL
-624 SYFPRYTLKVIDK
+624 SYFPRYTLKVIDNN
-637 DNQEHKF
+637 NQEHKF

-665 DELKN
+665 SELKN

-684 DNVYEYS
+684 DNVY
-691 YSDSEIHEIVNNYIN
+691 
-706 EFHKGI
+706 
-712 SNQRYVH
+712 
-719 L
+719 

>member
-1 MNNQKKKKNNFNR
+1 MDNQKKKKNNFNR

-33 AITKLNREIKVGKNY
+33 AITKLNKEIKSCKSY
-48 SYFENISKINQ
+48 SYFENISKINE
-59 LVDYSYKDINKEDVI
+59 LVDYSYNDINKEDVI
-74 NVIEKNPYID
+74 KAIERNPYID
-84 DIYKEYVK
+84 DIYKEYAK
-92 IVLEYMTNKYPK
+92 IILEYMTNKYPK

-119 EIVDSFDDGI
+119 EIVDSFEDEI
-129 MVGSYSPDKDT
+129 AVGTFTSSDDT
-140 IKLLKGYEYNSKT
+140 IRLLKGYEYNSKT

-159 HSFYSYFGI
+159 HSFYSFFGI
-168 DKETGAYFI
+168 DKETGAYYI

-198 VKSIN
+198 VNSIN
-203 KYQVDTFDSYS
+203 KYQVDKFDSYS

-265 YEKSKTENISND
+265 YEKSKKENISND

-294 RDSKNDLYGPFINFC
+294 KDSKNDLYEFFINFC

-337 DTINIDELDKRI
+337 NTINIDELDKRI

-367 KINSEYLYE
+367 KINSEHIYE
-376 EFYKV
+376 EFYKI
-381 LDNMHI
+381 LDDIHVS
-387 NIDAKLTG
+387 IDAKLTG
-395 RLLDIYNDYLFCHG
+395 MLLDIYNDYLFCHG

-449 SRTYTILNEDDS
+449 SRTYTILNENDS

-531 VNYYLDSNNDIKYK
+531 VNYYLDSNNNIKYK
-545 VTTLYGDILYSD
+545 VTTLYGNILYSED
-557 KNLVYN
+557 NLDYS

-570 YFTKYNCFNTNSVEL
+570 SFIKYNCFNTNSVEL

-601 GSVYDEDN
+601 GSIYDKDN
-609 MLYDSFIYNKANDKL
+609 MIYDSFIYNKANDKL

-665 DELKN
+665 YELKN

-691 YSDSEIHEIVNNYIN
+691 YLDSEIHEIVNNYIN

-712 SNQRYVH
+712 SNQR
-719 L
+719 

>member
-1 MNNQKKKKNNFNR
+1 MYNQKMNKNNFNR

-22 TDIFA
+22 TNIFA

-33 AITKLNREIKVGKNY
+33 AITKLNKEIKSGKSY
-48 SYFENISKINQ
+48 SYFENISKINE
-59 LVDYSYKDINKEDVI
+59 LVDYSYNDINKEDVI
-74 NVIEKNPYID
+74 KAIERNPYID
-84 DIYKEYVK
+84 DIYKEYAK

-119 EIVDSFDDGI
+119 EIVDSFEDKI
-129 MVGSYSPDKDT
+129 AVGTFTPSDDT
-140 IKLLKGYEYNSKT
+140 IRLLKGYEYNSKT

-159 HSFYSYFGI
+159 HSFYSFFGI

-198 VKSIN
+198 VNSIN

-232 SILKYGTSALIDIVK
+232 SVLKYGTSTLIDIVK
-247 EKYPNVDI
+247 EKFPNVDV
-255 DFISKNTYDL
+255 DFISKNIYDL

-294 RDSKNDLYGPFINFC
+294 KVSKNDLYEPFINFC

-337 DTINIDELDKRI
+337 NTINIDELDKRI
-349 SYEKMAIRKFN
+349 SYEKMIIRKFN

-376 EFYKV
+376 EFYKI
-381 LDNMHI
+381 LDNIHV
-387 NIDAKLTG
+387 NIDAKLAG
-395 RLLDIYNDYLFCHG
+395 MLLEIYNDYLFCHG
-409 YTSDEVVNSKT
+409 YTSNEVVNSKT

-449 SRTYTILNEDDS
+449 SRAYTILNEDDS

-501 NNLVPKVL
+501 NNLVPEVL

-531 VNYYLDSNNDIKYK
+531 VNYYLDSNNNIKYK
-545 VTTLYGDILYSD
+545 VTTLYGDILYSED
-557 KNLVYN
+557 NLDYS

-570 YFTKYNCFNTNSVEL
+570 SFIKYNCFNTNSVEL

-601 GSVYDEDN
+601 GSIYDKDN

-624 SYFPRYTLKVIDK
+624 SYFPRYTLKVIDNN
-637 DNQEHKF
+637 NQEHKF

-665 DELKN
+665 SELKN

-712 SNQRYVH
+712 SSRR
-719 L
+719 

>member
-1 MNNQKKKKNNFNR
+1 MENQKKKKNNFNR
-14 ALSAVLIA
+14 VLSAVLIA

-33 AITKLNREIKVGKNY
+33 AITKLNKEIKSGKSY
-48 SYFENISKINQ
+48 SYFENISKINE
-59 LVDYSYKDINKEDVI
+59 LVDYSYSDINKEDVI
-74 NVIEKNPYID
+74 KAIERNPYID
-84 DIYKEYVK
+84 DIYKEYAK
-92 IVLEYMTNKYPK
+92 IILEYMTNKYPK

-119 EIVDSFDDGI
+119 EIVDSFEDEI
-129 MVGSYSPDKDT
+129 AVGTFTSSDDT
-140 IKLLKGYEYNSKT
+140 IRLLKGYEYNSKT

-159 HSFYSYFGI
+159 HSFYSFFGI
-168 DKETGAYFI
+168 DKETGAYYI

-198 VKSIN
+198 VNSIN

-232 SILKYGTSALIDIVK
+232 SVFKYGTSALIDIVK

-265 YEKSKTENISND
+265 YEKSKIENISND
-277 ELRILLN
+277 ELKILLN

-294 RDSKNDLYGPFINFC
+294 KDSKNDLYESFINFC

-376 EFYKV
+376 EFYKI
-381 LDNMHI
+381 LDDIHVS
-387 NIDAKLTG
+387 IDAKLTS

-449 SRTYTILNEDDS
+449 SRTYTILNEDGS

-501 NNLVPKVL
+501 NNLVPEVL

-531 VNYYLDSNNDIKYK
+531 VNYYLDSNNNIKYK
-545 VTTLYGDILYSD
+545 VTTLYGDVLYSED
-557 KNLVYN
+557 NLDYS

-570 YFTKYNCFNTNSVEL
+570 SFIKYNCFNTNSVEL

-601 GSVYDEDN
+601 GSVYDKDN
-609 MLYDSFIYNKANDKL
+609 MIYDSFIYNKANDKL

-665 DELKN
+665 SELKN

-691 YSDSEIHEIVNNYIN
+691 YLDSEIHEIVNNYIN

-712 SNQRYVH
+712 SNQR
-719 L
+719 

>member
-74 NVIEKNPYID
+74 NVIEKNLYID
-84 DIYKEYVK
+84 DIYKEYAK
-92 IVLEYMTNKYPK
+92 IILEYMTNKYPK
-104 IDLRIFYENMLALDI
+104 IDLRIFYENMLALNI

-168 DKETGAYFI
+168 DKETGAYYI

-198 VKSIN
+198 VNSIN

-294 RDSKNDLYGPFINFC
+294 KDSKNDLYEPFINFC

-316 NKELYE
+316 NKELYNE
-322 EYFNRYNSY
+322 FFNRYNSY

-349 SYEKMAIRKFN
+349 SYEKMVIRNFY

-381 LDNMHI
+381 LDNIHI

-449 SRTYTILNEDDS
+449 SRTYTILNEDGS

-526 INDLA
+526 INDLV
-531 VNYYLDSNNDIKYK
+531 VNYYLDSNNNIKYK
-545 VTTLYGDILYSD
+545 VTTLYGDILYSED
-557 KNLVYN
+557 NLDYS

-570 YFTKYNCFNTNSVEL
+570 SFIKYNCFNTNSVEL

-590 DNYIKDYILNH
+590 DNYIKDYISSN
-601 GSVYDEDN
+601 GSIYDKDN
-609 MLYDSFIYNKANDKL
+609 MLYDSFIYNKASNKL

-712 SNQRYVH
+712 SNQR
-719 L
+719 

>member
-1 MNNQKKKKNNFNR
+1 MNNKDRNKNNFYKAVS
-14 ALSAVLIA
+14 ALLIA
-22 TDIFA
+22 TDLFVA
-27 VTGCIS
+27 TGCV
-33 AITKLNREIKVGKNY
+33 ALVVKHNRNVKSGKSY
-48 SYFENISKINQ
+48 SYFENISKVNE
-59 LVDYSYKDINKEDVI
+59 LVDYSYSDISKDDVI
-74 NVIEKNPYID
+74 NTIEKNPYID
-84 DIYKEYVK
+84 DIYKEYAK

-119 EIVDSFDDGI
+119 EIVDSFEDETI
-129 MVGSYSPDKDT
+129 VGTFTPSDDT

-168 DKETGAYFI
+168 DKETGSYYI

-198 VKSIN
+198 VNSIN

-294 RDSKNDLYGPFINFC
+294 KDSKNDLYGPFINFC
-309 KIIDLQY
+309 KIIDLRY

-349 SYEKMAIRKFN
+349 SYEKMVIRNFY

-381 LDNMHI
+381 LDDIHVS
-387 NIDAKLTG
+387 IDAKLTG

-436 VKNDKVYPFISNN
+436 VKNDKVYPFISSD
-449 SRTYTILNEDDS
+449 SRTYTILNEDGS

-501 NNLVPKVL
+501 NNLVPEVL

-531 VNYYLDSNNDIKYK
+531 VNYYLDSNNNIKYK
-545 VTTLYGDILYSD
+545 VTTLYGDILYSED
-557 KNLVYN
+557 NLDYS

-570 YFTKYNCFNTNSVEL
+570 SFIKYNGFNTNSVEL

-590 DNYIKDYILNH
+590 DSYIKDYILNH

-609 MLYDSFIYNKANDKL
+609 MLYDSFIYNKASNKL

-665 DELKN
+665 SELKN

-706 EFHKGI
+706 EFYKGI
-712 SNQRYVH
+712 SNRR
-719 L
+719 

>member
-1 MNNQKKKKNNFNR
+1 MNNKVKNKNNFNR

-22 TDIFA
+22 ADIFA

-33 AITKLNREIKVGKNY
+33 AITKLNKEIKFGKSY

-84 DIYKEYVK
+84 DIYKEYAK
-92 IVLEYMTNKYPK
+92 IILEYMTNKYPK
-104 IDLRIFYENMLALDI
+104 IDLRIFYENMLALNI

-168 DKETGAYFI
+168 DKETGAYYI

-185 YNEALIESLACSI
+185 YNEALIESLACSM
-198 VKSIN
+198 VNSIN
-203 KYQVDTFDSYS
+203 KYQVDIFDSYS
-214 LYQSELNYLL
+214 LYQGELNYLL
-224 SLTDFDYY
+224 SLTDFNYY

-247 EKYPNVDI
+247 EKYPNVDV

-265 YEKSKTENISND
+265 YEKSKIENISND
-277 ELRILLN
+277 ELRLLLN
-284 ENFKLCLYSI
+284 ENFKLCLYSVK
-294 RDSKNDLYGPFINFC
+294 DSKNDLYEPFINFC

-316 NKELYE
+316 NNELYE

-331 LIKNGM
+331 LVKNGM
-337 DTINIDELDKRI
+337 NTINIDELDKRI
-349 SYEKMAIRKFN
+349 SYEKMVIRRFY

-376 EFYKV
+376 EFYKI
-381 LDNMHI
+381 LDSVHVS
-387 NIDAKLTG
+387 IDAKLTS

-409 YTSDEVVNSKT
+409 YTSNEVVSSKT
-420 FNKFMLDYNN
+420 FNKFMLNYNN

-436 VKNDKVYPFISNN
+436 VKNDKVYPFILND
-449 SRTYTILNEDDS
+449 SRTYTILNEDGS
-461 ISDIDINN
+461 INDIDINN
-469 VMYFYNNVNWI
+469 IMYYYDNVNWI
-480 DIFMKYSNKE
+480 NIFMSYSDKE

-501 NNLVPKVL
+501 NNLVPEVL
-509 YNDVPILINGN
+509 YNDVPILINGD

-531 VNYYLDSNNDIKYK
+531 VNYYLDSDNNIKYK
-545 VTTLYGDILYSD
+545 VSTLYGDILYSED
-557 KNLVYN
+557 NLDYS

-570 YFTKYNCFNTNSVEL
+570 LLTKYNCFNTNSVEL

-601 GSVYDEDN
+601 GSIYDEDN
-609 MLYDSFIYNKANDKL
+609 MLYDSFIYNKTNDKL
-624 SYFPRYTLKVIDK
+624 DYFPRYTLKVIN
-637 DNQEHKF
+637 DNNEEYKF

-665 DELKN
+665 SELKN
-670 TSLIKVFEYYNLII
+670 TSLIKVFKYYNLII

-712 SNQRYVH
+712 SNRR
-719 L
+719 